1 MIPLALLDQRNGY
14 ANVAVVLR
22 SHCGDLGDE
31 FSRIVHERG
40 EHGVIQARYIA
51 QLKAAKSEDLDRLR
65 IVLVLWLPAQYEPV
79 AQNNN
84 CAYRREIKL

>member
-51 QLKAAKSEDLDRLR
+51 QLKAANSEDLDRPTR
-65 IVLVLWLPAQYEPV
+65 DLV
-79 AQNNN
+79 
-84 CAYRREIKL
+84 